1 MAESVAERLKK
12 FDFFDDLPDGV
23 IHSLVERVE
32 KITLNADEVLF
43 KKGDMGD
50 ALYVVETGRVK
61 MVGTD
66 KDGQEVVFNQVGAG
80 AVIGEMALI
89 DRQPRSA
96 GVIALEESELLKLS
110 QEAFM
115 RVLEEQP
122 LLGMEISRNVIQ
134 RLRLA
139 TTYIELAIEWSKE
152 IAEGNYDYVEQQA
165 MAEDA
170 SSDAP
175 SQSDR
180 ERAQRFL
187 GTFFQM
193 VKGVRER
200 EEQLK
205 QELVELKV
213 VIDQQKREQEVEE
226 LSSSEFFKSLR
237 KAAQEKRQE
246 VDTDEE

>member
-1 MAESVAERLKK
+1 MADSVADRLKK
-12 FDFFDDLPDGV
+12 FDFFAELPDEV
-23 IHSLVERVE
+23 IDSLVERVE
-32 KITLNADEVLF
+32 KVSLKPDDVLF
-43 KKGDMGD
+43 NKGDMGD
-50 ALYVVETGRVK
+50 ALYVVERGRVK

-80 AVIGEMALI
+80 ALIGEMAII
-89 DRQPRSA
+89 DQQPRSA
-96 GVIALEESELLKLS
+96 GVVALTETELLKLG

-115 RVLEEQP
+115 RVMEEQP
-122 LLGMEISRNVIQ
+122 QLGMEISRNVIQ

-152 IAEGNYDYVEQQA
+152 IADGNYEYVEQQA
-165 MAEDA
+165 QAEDA
-170 SSDAP
+170 SADAA

-205 QELVELKV
+205 KELVQLKV
-213 VIDQQKREQEVEE
+213 VIDQQRRHEEVAD
-226 LSSSEFFKSLR
+226 LASSEFFQQLR
-237 KAAQEKRQE
+237 KSKEQKRGGGGSG
-246 VDTDEE
+246 EE

>member
-1 MAESVAERLKK
+1 MSQSVAERLKK
-12 FDFFDDLPDGV
+12 FDFFDDLPDEV

-32 KITLNADEVLF
+32 KITLRADEVLF
-43 KKGDMGD
+43 SKGDLGD
-50 ALYVVETGRVK
+50 ALYVVESGRVK

-80 AVIGEMALI
+80 AVIGEMAII
-89 DRQPRSA
+89 DQQPRSA
-96 GVIALEESELLKLS
+96 GVIALTETEMLKLS

-152 IAEGNYDYVEQQA
+152 IAEGNYEYVEQQA
-165 MAEDA
+165 QADTASADA
-170 SSDAP
+170 A

-205 QELVELKV
+205 QELVQLKV
-213 VIDQQKREQEVEE
+213 VIDQQRRKEEVAE
-226 LSSSEFFKSLR
+226 LSSSEFFQTLR
-237 KAAQEKRQE
+237 KAAQQKRGE
-246 VDTDEE
+246 GERDEE

>member
-1 MAESVAERLKK
+1 MTDSVAERLKK
-12 FDFFDDLPDGV
+12 FDFFDDLPDEV
-23 IHSLVERVE
+23 IHALVEQVE
-32 KITLNADEVLF
+32 KVTLKDDEVLF
-43 KKGDMGD
+43 NKGDMGD
-50 ALYVVETGRVK
+50 ALYVVESGRVK

-80 AVIGEMALI
+80 AVIGEMAII
-89 DRQPRSA
+89 DQQPRSA
-96 GVIALEESELLKLS
+96 GVVAINETQMLKLS

-115 RVLEEQP
+115 RVMEEQP
-122 LLGMEISRNVIQ
+122 LLGMQISRNVIQ

-152 IAEGNYDYVEQQA
+152 IADGNYDYVERQA
-165 MAEDA
+165 QAEDA
-170 SSDAP
+170 SADTA

-193 VKGVRER
+193 VRGVRER

-205 QELVELKV
+205 KELVQLKV
-213 VIDQQKREQEVEE
+213 VIDQQRRKQEVEQ
-226 LSSSEFFKSLR
+226 LSNSEFFQSLR
-237 KAAQEKRQE
+237 KAAKEKRNE
-246 VDTDEE
+246 GDTGEE

>member
-1 MAESVAERLKK
+1 MTDSVAERLKN
-12 FDFFDDLPDGV
+12 FEFFAGLPDDV
-23 IHSLVERVE
+23 INSLVDRVE
-32 KITLNADEVLF
+32 KVTLKTDEVLF
-43 KKGDMGD
+43 NKGDMGD
-50 ALYVVETGRVK
+50 ALYVVESGRVK

-80 AVIGEMALI
+80 ALIGEMAII
-89 DRQPRSA
+89 DQQPRSA
-96 GVIALEESELLKLS
+96 GVVALTDTEMLKLG
-110 QEAFM
+110 QDAFM
-115 RVLEEQP
+115 RVMEEQP
-122 LLGMEISRNVIQ
+122 QLGMEISRNVIQ

-152 IAEGNYDYVEQQA
+152 IADGNYEYVEQQA
-165 MAEDA
+165 QAEDA
-170 SSDAP
+170 TADAA

-205 QELVELKV
+205 QELVQLKV
-213 VIDQQKREQEVEE
+213 VIDQQRREQEVAD
-226 LSSSEFFKSLR
+226 LASSEFFQNLR
-237 KAAQEKRQE
+237 KSSKQKRSGGDSGEK
-246 VDTDEE
+246 

>member
-1 MAESVAERLKK
+1 MTDSTAARLKK
-12 FDFFDDLPDGV
+12 FDFFADLPDEV
-23 IHSLVERVE
+23 IHSLVDEVE
-32 KITLNADEVLF
+32 KITLKTDEVLF
-43 KKGDMGD
+43 NKGDLGD
-50 ALYVVETGRVK
+50 ALYVVESGRVK

-89 DRQPRSA
+89 DQQPRSA
-96 GVIALEESELLKLS
+96 GVIALGEVELLKLS
-110 QEAFM
+110 QQAFM
-115 RVLEEQP
+115 RVMEEQP

-152 IAEGNYDYVEQQA
+152 IADGNYDYVEQQA
-165 MAEDA
+165 QAEDA
-170 SSDAP
+170 TADAASD
-175 SQSDR
+175 SDR

-205 QELVELKV
+205 EELVQLKV
-213 VIDQQKREQEVEE
+213 VIDQQRRKQEVEE
-226 LSSSEFFKSLR
+226 LSSSEFFQSLR
-237 KAAQEKRQE
+237 KTAKKKRDGGE
-246 VDTDEE
+246 NSEE

>member
-1 MAESVAERLKK
+1 MADSVAERLKE
-12 FDFFDDLPDGV
+12 FDFFAHLPDEV
-23 IHSLVERVE
+23 IHSLVDEVERVSL
-32 KITLNADEVLF
+32 KADEVLF
-43 KKGDMGD
+43 NKGDMGD

-89 DRQPRSA
+89 DQQPRSA
-96 GVIALEESELLKLS
+96 GVIALGEAEMLKLS

-115 RVLEEQP
+115 RVMEEQP

-152 IAEGNYDYVEQQA
+152 IADGNYDYVEQQA
-165 MAEDA
+165 QAEDA
-170 SSDAP
+170 SSDAA
-175 SQSDR
+175 SDSDR

-205 QELVELKV
+205 EELVQLKV
-213 VIDQQKREQEVEE
+213 VIDQQRRKQEVEE
-226 LSSSEFFKSLR
+226 LSSSEFFQNLR
-237 KAAQEKRQE
+237 ETAKKKR
-246 VDTDEE
+246 EEGSNSEE